1 MAGKSFKDYYSEDK
15 VAPKKEVKPEA
26 IAEEYKEEEEQKVTV
41 IEGDSIPTPQEIAFD
56 DTELREVLSETR
68 KQNSEMIKSVSAT
81 NKKIAESVEKLVE
94 SNSAINEKLV
104 EAISAL
110 TDKIELLE
118 TKLEAIENL
127 EIPTPIVNLSM
138 PNKRVEKK
146 VHRDKKGIITHITE
160 SELFDEDDDGD
171 E

>member
-1 MAGKSFKDYYSEDK
+1 MAGKSYKDYLDESREK
-15 VAPKKEVKPEA
+15 EKAPVAEKENSKDKEV
-26 IAEEYKEEEEQKVTV
+26 AEEIVVNERPSPTMTVLDNTAITETLEEQREESRKVL
-41 IEGDSIPTPQEIAFD
+41 ESIA
-56 DTELREVLSETR
+56 
-68 KQNSEMIKSVSAT
+68 AT
-81 NKKIAESVEKLVE
+81 NATLVETMQGIVE
-94 SNSAINEKLV
+94 SNSKST
-104 EAISAL
+104 EALLEAVAAL

-146 VHRDKKGIITHITE
+146 VHRDKKGVITHITE
-160 SELFDEDDDGD
+160 SEVFDEEDDGD

>member
-1 MAGKSFKDYYSEDK
+1 MAGKSFKDYYGEDK
-15 VAPKKEVKPEA
+15 NAPKELHEL
-26 IAEEYKEEEEQKVTV
+26 AEEYKEVEADEEQGITV
-41 IEGDSIPTPQEIAFD
+41 LEGEGLPQPAVFD

-68 KQNSEMIKSVSAT
+68 EQNRKMIKSVAAT

-94 SNSAINEKLV
+94 SSNETNGKLV
-104 EAISAL
+104 EAITAL

-146 VHRDKKGIITHITE
+146 VHRDKKGVITHITE
-160 SELFDEDDDGD
+160 SEVFDEEDDGD

>member
-1 MAGKSFKDYYSEDK
+1 MADKSYKDYLQEQNAKEKASSPAKSEK
-15 VAPKKEVKPEA
+15 N
-26 IAEEYKEEEEQKVTV
+26 KEEINFVESDIPLTVDTPAPTMTVLDNTAITETLEEQ
-41 IEGDSIPTPQEIAFD
+41 
-56 DTELREVLSETR
+56 REESRVMLETITAS
-68 KQNSEMIKSVSAT
+68 NA
-81 NKKIAESVEKLVE
+81 KIVEAAEKIVE
-94 SNSAINEKLV
+94 SNAESNTKLI
-104 EAISAL
+104 EAIGML

-138 PNKRVEKK
+138 PSKTVQKQ

-160 SELFDEDDDGD
+160 SEVFDEDEG

>member
-1 MAGKSFKDYYSEDK
+1 MAGKSYKDYLDESREK
-15 VAPKKEVKPEA
+15 EKAPV
-26 IAEEYKEEEEQKVTV
+26 AEEKNSKDNEVELDEVETWREQRQETPTMTVLDNTAITETLEEQREESRKVL
-41 IEGDSIPTPQEIAFD
+41 ES
-56 DTELREVLSETR
+56 
-68 KQNSEMIKSVSAT
+68 
-81 NKKIAESVEKLVE
+81 IAESNATLVETMQGIVE
-94 SNSAINEKLV
+94 SNSESNKALL
-104 EAISAL
+104 EAVAAL

-146 VHRDKKGIITHITE
+146 VHRDKKGVITHITE
-160 SELFDEDDDGD
+160 SEVFDEDDGD